1 MGNQEFQI
9 KFVNHFCYY
18 LNTRFESSNV
28 VEHISDVVNN
38 IEPEMSNHIS
48 MWGGSYVEWSQHAFG
63 ISSWGE
69 QRDEYVFSHLEDYF
83 DLDGTSN
90 LSVSSL
96 PIEGG
101 VIFTS
106 GQPIPV
112 NGWTAKYFN
121 GIPIE
126 LTADPNPG
134 YLFSHWIGISN
145 STDPTISITLDGDT
159 SIGAIFIGNDSPTT
173 IVINELLAANEST
186 NTDEIGEYE
195 DWVELYYDIS
205 GMMNLNGYF
214 LTDDINEPQKWMFPD
229 VEISGEGHLLIW
241 TDDDV
246 DDGYLHTNFKLSASG
261 ESISLF
267 DPNLN
272 LVDHI
277 DFEEQTSDISYG
289 RSPDGVNNW
298 QLFETPTPG
307 DFNEEISPCP
317 IGDINCDFTINVLD
331 VVQLVAF
338 ILGNSELTDEQEE
351 LGDLN
356 FDGNID
362 VLDVVTMIGIILDY

>member
-1 MGNQEFQI
+1 
-9 KFVNHFCYY
+9 
-18 LNTRFESSNV
+18 
-28 VEHISDVVNN
+28 
-38 IEPEMSNHIS
+38 
-48 MWGGSYVEWSQHAFG
+48 
-63 ISSWGE
+63 
-69 QRDEYVFSHLEDYF
+69 
-83 DLDGTSN
+83 
-90 LSVSSL
+90 
-96 PIEGG
+96 
-101 VIFTS
+101 
-106 GQPIPV
+106 
-112 NGWTAKYFN
+112 
-121 GIPIE
+121 
-126 LTADPNPG
+126 
-134 YLFSHWIGISN
+134 
-145 STDPTISITLDGDT
+145 
-159 SIGAIFIGNDSPTT
+159 
-173 IVINELLAANEST
+173 
-186 NTDEIGEYE
+186 
-195 DWVELYYDIS
+195 
-205 GMMNLNGYF
+205 MNLGGYF
-214 LTDDINEPQKWMFPD
+214 LTDNLNNPSKWMFPD

-289 RSPDGVNNW
+289 RSPDGINNW